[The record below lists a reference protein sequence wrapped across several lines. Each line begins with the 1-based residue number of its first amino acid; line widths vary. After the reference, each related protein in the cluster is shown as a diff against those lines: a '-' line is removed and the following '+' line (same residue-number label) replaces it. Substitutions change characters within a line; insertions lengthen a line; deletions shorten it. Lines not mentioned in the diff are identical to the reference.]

1 MSFTP
6 YVLGTGIS
14 GWTFLQRTRDQQQE
28 IYEKSPVIDRTVQDF
43 NQKIT
48 SIQTSDELLDD
59 YNLLTVT
66 LGAFGLDEDIGNR
79 AFIKKVLESDVS
91 DSGSFVNRLNDVR
104 YQALAATFG
113 FNNPDGPTLPSA
125 KGGAEF
131 ASVAS
136 PDDLLANGTLL
147 RKALGNVGME
157 GFENNPF
164 FLQKVLESDLEDPA
178 SFVNRLS
185 NPKYAEFAR
194 QFSFNAPPVYEN
206 SIQALVGE
214 FNDHAEGLASADDLL
229 EDKNLLQA
237 VIETFDL
244 ESSNPVFLR
253 RVLESDT
260 TDPDSFVNQLED
272 TRYLA
277 VSEAFA
283 FGWPDINEMTDPD
296 ELLSNSE
303 VLEHALDT
311 FGLLGRD
318 EAELRQILESDLSD
332 PNSYVNQPENAAYYD
347 FADAFQN
354 GWPDHVSK
362 MQVFS
367 NEITDKLG
375 TFSDPRELVFD
386 ISLFNATLDIFGQSK
401 RSLEFD
407 TVIRVFESDLSSS
420 TSYANLHYDSG
431 LKAMAHAFSFN
442 EGETSREY
450 PEGFAEQLSEL
461 YTTRQFEI
469 EIGESDQNM
478 RLALAFEREL
488 QTVAD
493 AGGSENAHWYGI
505 IGSPPLKTVFES
517 ALALPSGFGQL
528 DVDRQ
533 VEEMKERSFAAFG
546 TTHPADF
553 LEAGKL
559 DEFRNRFLML
569 ADLNAPLNTGVSDPI
584 LSLF

>member
-28 IYEKSPVIDRTVQDF
+28 IYEKSPIIDRTVQDF
-43 NQKIT
+43 NEKIT
-48 SIQTSDELLDD
+48 SIQTSDQLLDD

-91 DSGSFVNRLNDVR
+91 DPKSFVNRLDDAR
-104 YQALAATFG
+104 YQALAETFG
-113 FNNPDGPTLPSA
+113 FNSPDGPTLPSA

-164 FLQKVLESDLEDPA
+164 FLQKVLESNMEDPD

-214 FNDHAEGLASADDLL
+214 FNDYTEGPASADDLL
-229 EDKNLLQA
+229 EDMNLLQA

-244 ESSNPVFLR
+244 EISNPVFLR
-253 RVLESDT
+253 RVLNSDT
-260 TDPDSFVNQLED
+260 TDPGSFVNQLED
-272 TRYLA
+272 KRYLA
-277 VSEAFA
+277 LSEAFG
-283 FGWPDINEMTDPD
+283 FGWPDINEFTDPD
-296 ELLSNSE
+296 QLLSNPKL
-303 VLEHALDT
+303 LEHALDT
-311 FGLLGRD
+311 FGLFGRD
-318 EAELRQILESDLSD
+318 EGEMRQILESDLSD
-332 PNSYVNQPENAAYYD
+332 PNSYVNQPENSVYYD

-367 NEITDKLG
+367 SEITGKLG

-401 RSLEFD
+401 RSLDFAP
-407 TVIRVFESDLSSS
+407 VIRAFESDLSSS
-420 TSYANLHYDSG
+420 TSFANLHYDTG

-442 EGETSREY
+442 AGKTGREY
-450 PEGFAEQLSEL
+450 PEGFAEQVSEL

-478 RLALAFEREL
+478 RLALALEREL

-493 AGGSENAHWYGI
+493 AGGSEDAQWYGI
-505 IGSPPLKTVFES
+505 LGSPPLKTVFET
-517 ALALPSGFGQL
+517 ALGLPSSFGQL